1 MVRQALLDVTGVV
14 NADVSYS
21 DKRAN
26 IQYEPGV
33 VKPER
38 LIAAIDDVGF
48 AASLMEN
55 CDTDC

>member
-1 MVRQALLDVTGVV
+1 MRQALLGVTGVV
-14 NADVSYS
+14 NADVSYN

-33 VKPER
+33 VKPES
-38 LIAAIDDVGF
+38 LIAAIDSVGF

>member
-1 MVRQALLDVTGVV
+1 MRQALLGVTGVV
-14 NADVSYS
+14 NADVSYN

-38 LIAAIDDVGF
+38 LIAAINSVGF

>member
-1 MVRQALLDVTGVV
+1 MRQALLGVTGVV
-14 NADVSYS
+14 NADVSYN

-33 VKPER
+33 VKPES
-38 LIAAIDDVGF
+38 LIAAIDGVGF

>member
-1 MVRQALLDVTGVV
+1 MRQALLRVTGVV

-26 IQYEPGV
+26 IQYEPEV
-33 VKPER
+33 VKPEG
-38 LIAAIDDVGF
+38 LIAAIDSVGF
-48 AASLMEN
+48 AAALMDN

>member
-1 MVRQALLDVTGVV
+1 MRQALLEVTGVV
-14 NADVSYS
+14 NVNVSYS

-26 IQYEPGV
+26 IQYEPRV

-38 LIAAIDDVGF
+38 LIAAIDGVGF
-48 AASLMEN
+48 TASLMEN